1 MAGSTFASR
10 DFSANTGDFWNNPI
24 QSEQLYRESIALSP
38 WGGYGVDVEP
48 TPEGGRVTANVD
60 LGASGAVKVVNVSE
74 VAGTRQVTFSYMKEV
89 SGVPTFGQ
97 NVPPRGALNQ
107 WLTMDGEIG
116 EIRSPNFPLPS
127 NYQKR
132 DGYNAMKLAGGPDA
146 ITRRNAMLF
155 AGRQFGIDHN
165 NAMLRGAS
173 SVVISSADGAL
184 CKNIGGVNNG
194 DSQDTSATHA
204 GSQALHE
211 LIVSPDATGNTVVR
225 SLASTAAADRAAY
238 ETLVAGDL
246 KTLQGAA
253 AGNAVYPGVD
263 TFASIRWL
271 LSQYRVK
278 PLKGPN
284 YDYIFHADWQ
294 LVQGLMGKYQG
305 TQADTAK
312 AILATMRSLATKGS
326 DAPFSLSFE
335 NWVIDGILIVPDRTL
350 QAQRPVDITGVGSP
364 TGANVVYG
372 GTSTAQSGFNE
383 NKMDTVFTN
392 NGSVGVAFVL
402 GDTAIVEARNG
413 GVDILPKEGDQDTG
427 VEMCSREWRS
437 VYRTFWKGRDPSTS
451 GTGVQNG
458 SMQMFFRV
466 PPIASTLN

>member
-1 MAGSTFASR
+1 MAGSIFASR
-10 DFSANTGDFWNNPI
+10 DFSSNTGDFWNNPI
-24 QSEQLYRESIALSP
+24 QSEQLYREAIALSP
-38 WGGYGVDVEP
+38 WGNYGVDVEP

-60 LGASGAVKVVNVSE
+60 LGASGAVKVVNVNE

-97 NVPPRGALNQ
+97 NVPARGDLNQ

-132 DGYNAMKLAGGPDA
+132 DAYNAMRLAGGPDA

-194 DSQDTSATHA
+194 NAQDTAATHT

-211 LIVSPDATGNTVVR
+211 LIVLPDASGNTVP
-225 SLASTAAADRAAY
+225 LNLTSTLPADRAAY
-238 ETLVAGDL
+238 ETSVAAAL
-246 KTLQGAA
+246 KVLQAAA
-253 AGNAVYPGVD
+253 AGTAVYPGVD

-278 PLKGPN
+278 PMKGPN
-284 YDYIFHADWQ
+284 YDYIFHGDWQ
-294 LVQGLMGKYQG
+294 LVHGLMGKYQG

-312 AILATMRSLATKGS
+312 AILATMRSIATKGA

-350 QAQRPVDITGVGSP
+350 QAHRPVDITGVSSP

-372 GTSTAQSGFNE
+372 GTSTTQSSFNE

-392 NGSVGVAFVL
+392 AGSVGVAFVL
-402 GDTAIVEARNG
+402 GDTAIVEARDG

-437 VYRTFWKGRDPSTS
+437 VYRTFWKGRDPSTA

-466 PPIASTLN
+466 PPIASTLY